1 MGNKGLWQQIKK
13 AMTIRPFEERER
25 AYVEALREIEEAK
38 ETGATELDLGC
49 QGLTKIPP
57 ELFQLKQ
64 LVRLDLGY
72 NELIVLQVS
81 DSLKNFFDAIRQ
93 GVEVVYNHPD
103 FSLQGSPEFLY
114 GIQ

>member
-1 MGNKGLWQQIKK
+1 MSYEEALWRIKK
-13 AMTIRPFEERER
+13 AMTIRPSEERER

-64 LVRLDLGY
+64 LV
-72 NELIVLQVS
+72 Q
-81 DSLKNFFDAIRQ
+81 A
-93 GVEVVYNHPD
+93 
-103 FSLQGSPEFLY
+103 
-114 GIQ
+114 